1 MFFILI
7 FFLAK
12 LTMVHYEIV
21 FSVKDTYEGSCF
33 KICPKEVSV
42 ALPFKWVKKAPMMP

>member
-1 MFFILI
+1 
-7 FFLAK
+7 
-12 LTMVHYEIV
+12 MVHYEIV

-42 ALPFKWVKKAPMMP
+42 ALPFKMGQESSYDALKC